1 MDEKI
6 ALAVAL
12 FRFRII
18 APALEKNLVE
28 QKDYFAAQA
37 EKVWEVP
44 HYGSR
49 RYTTAA
55 FKHWLLGYRKGGLE
69 ALKPAQR
76 SDTGQPRK
84 IPNDL
89 AERIKAVAGEM
100 EEGTVCYLYR
110 QLSSQKIIN
119 PPWLSESALRRF
131 VKARDLLSTKTEPVP
146 RKKYEKEHV
155 NQLWIADFM
164 YGPQLS
170 EGKRRRAAIL
180 CDCIDDHSRV
190 IVGARWSF
198 TENTVALELMLK
210 SAISRYGLPRVLYVD
225 NGAAFSTLHLQV
237 ACARLGIV
245 LIHSKPYDSPSR
257 GKIERFHRT
266 VRLKFMPGLQLQH
279 IDSLEALNES
289 FDDWLRKEY
298 HRSIHAGIG
307 TTPMDR
313 WDADVADNPLRYLTA
328 EELFFA
334 FYQTY
339 KRKVKNDSTIS
350 LNGKLWQL
358 PPAYIGKTIE
368 VRHPSDLPMDLYLF
382 ENNKPI
388 CRLHLC
394 NPAENA
400 TSPSGAIRFADQQD
414 GEDDHD

>member
-6 ALAVAL
+6 ALAIAL

-18 APALEKNLVE
+18 APALDKNLVE
-28 QKDYFAAQA
+28 QKNYFAIQA
-37 EKVWEVP
+37 EKMWEVP
-44 HYGSR
+44 HYGGR
-49 RYTTAA
+49 KYTAAA
-55 FKHWLLGYRKGGLE
+55 FKSWLCDYRKAGLE
-69 ALKPAQR
+69 ALKPSQR

-84 IPNDL
+84 IPHDL
-89 AERIKAVAGEM
+89 AERITSLAAEM
-100 EEGTVCYLYR
+100 EEATVSYLYR

-131 VKARDLLSTKTEPVP
+131 VKARDLLSTKTDPVP

-155 NQLWIADFM
+155 NQLWISDFM
-164 YGPQLS
+164 HGPQVS
-170 EGKRRRAAIL
+170 EGKRKRAAIL

-190 IVGARWSF
+190 IVGSQWSF
-198 TENTVALELMLK
+198 SENTVALELMLK
-210 SAISRYGLPRVLYVD
+210 SAINRFGVPQLLYVD

-266 VRLKFMPGLQLQH
+266 VRLKFLPGLALQK
-279 IDSLEALNES
+279 IDSIEALNDCFEG
-289 FDDWLRKEY
+289 WLRTEY
-298 HRSIHAGIG
+298 HRSLHAGIG
-307 TTPMDR
+307 TTPLDR
-313 WDADVADNPLRYLTA
+313 WDADIAENPPRYLSA

-334 FYQTY
+334 FYQTF

-350 LNGKLWQL
+350 VNAKLWQV
-358 PPAYIGKTIE
+358 PPSYIGKTIE

-382 ENNKPI
+382 ENNKPV

-394 NPAENA
+394 NAAENA
-400 TSPSGAIRFADQQD
+400 TSPAGAIRFADPND
-414 GEDDHD
+414 GEDNHD

>member
-1 MDEKI
+1 MDKKI

-12 FRFRII
+12 FRFRLI
-18 APALEKNLVE
+18 APALDRNLVE
-28 QKDYFAAQA
+28 QKRYFAAQA
-37 EKVWEVP
+37 EKMWDVP
-44 HYGSR
+44 HYGGR
-49 RYTTAA
+49 QYTVPA
-55 FKHWLLGYRKGGLE
+55 FKRWLLNYRKGGLD
-69 ALKPAQR
+69 ALQPGKR
-76 SDTGQPRK
+76 SDAGQPRK
-84 IPNDL
+84 IDKQL
-89 AERIKAVAGEM
+89 AEQITALAGEM
-100 EEGTVCYLYR
+100 EEATVSYLYR
-110 QLSSQKIIN
+110 QLSSQGIIN

-131 VKARDLLSTKTEPVP
+131 VKARDLLSTTAEPVA

-164 YGPQLS
+164 FGPYLP
-170 EGKRRRAAIL
+170 EGRRKRQAVL

-198 TENTVALELMLK
+198 SENTLALELMLK
-210 SAISRYGLPRVLYVD
+210 SAISRYGLPKVLYVD

-257 GKIERFHRT
+257 GKVERFHRT
-266 VRLKFMPGLQLQH
+266 IRQRFLSGLDLSR
-279 IDSLEALNES
+279 IDTLEALNET
-289 FDDWLRKEY
+289 FNRWLTKEY

-307 TTPMDR
+307 TTPLDR
-313 WDADVADNPLRYLTA
+313 WDADIVDNPPRYLSA

-334 FYQTY
+334 FYQTF
-339 KRKVKNDSTIS
+339 KRKVKNDATIS
-350 LNGKLWQL
+350 LGGKLWQV

-382 ENNKPI
+382 EDNKPV

-400 TSPSGAIRFADQQD
+400 TSPASAIRFADDPQ
-414 GEDDHD
+414 GEQ

>member
-12 FRFRII
+12 FRFRLI
-18 APALEKNLVE
+18 APALDKNLVE
-28 QKDYFAAQA
+28 QKKYFAAQA
-37 EKVWEVP
+37 EKMWEVP
-44 HYGSR
+44 HYGGR
-49 RYTTAA
+49 QYTVSAM
-55 FKHWLLGYRKGGLE
+55 KRWLLMHRKGGLE
-69 ALKPAQR
+69 ALMPGKR
-76 SDTGQPRK
+76 SDAGQPRK
-84 IPNDL
+84 IDKQL
-89 AERIKAVAGEM
+89 AEQITALAGEM
-100 EEGTVCYLYR
+100 EEATVSYLYR
-110 QLSSQKIIN
+110 QLSSQGIIN

-131 VKARDLLSTKTEPVP
+131 VKARELLSTNTEPVP

-164 YGPQLS
+164 HGPYLAD
-170 EGKRRRAAIL
+170 GRRKRQAVL

-198 TENTVALELMLK
+198 FENTLALELMLK
-210 SAISRYGLPRVLYVD
+210 SAISRYGVPKLLYVD

-257 GKIERFHRT
+257 GKVERFHRT
-266 VRLKFMPGLQLQH
+266 ARQRFLPGLAH
-279 IDSLEALNES
+279 SKIETLEALNEA
-289 FDDWLRKEY
+289 FDRWLAKEY
-298 HRSIHAGIG
+298 HRSVHAGIG
-307 TTPMDR
+307 TTPLDR
-313 WDADVADNPLRYLTA
+313 WDADVAENSLRYLSA

-334 FYQTY
+334 FYQTF
-339 KRKVKNDSTIS
+339 KRKVKNDATIS
-350 LNGKLWQL
+350 LGGKLWQV
-358 PPAYIGKTIE
+358 PPAYIGKSIE

-382 ENNKPI
+382 ENNKPV

-400 TSPSGAIRFADQQD
+400 TSPAGAIRFADHQE
-414 GEDDHD
+414 GEQ

>member
-6 ALAVAL
+6 ALAIAL
-12 FRFRII
+12 FRFKIV
-18 APALEKNLVE
+18 APALDKNLVE
-28 QKDYFAAQA
+28 QKEYFAAQA
-37 EKVWEVP
+37 EKLWEVP

-49 RYTTAA
+49 TYSSAA
-55 FKHWLLGYRKGGLE
+55 FKHWLMDYRKGGLD
-69 ALKPAQR
+69 ALKPARR

-84 IPNDL
+84 IGKNL
-89 AERIKAVAGEM
+89 ADQITALAGEM
-100 EEGTVCYLYR
+100 EEATVSYLYR
-110 QLSSQKIIN
+110 QLSLQQIIN

-131 VKARDLLSTKTEPVP
+131 VKARDLLSTKTDPIP

-164 YGPQLS
+164 YGPQVS
-170 EGKRRRAAIL
+170 EGRRKRTAIL

-198 TENTVALELMLK
+198 SENTVALELMLK
-210 SAISRYGLPRVLYVD
+210 TAISRFGVPKVLYVD
-225 NGAAFSTLHLQV
+225 NGSAFSTLHLQV

-257 GKIERFHRT
+257 GKVERFHRT
-266 VRLKFMPGLQLQH
+266 VRLRFLPGLALQN
-279 IDSLEALNES
+279 ISSLEALNES
-289 FDDWLRKEY
+289 FDGWLRKEY
-298 HRSIHAGIG
+298 HRSVHAGIG
-307 TTPMDR
+307 TTPLDR
-313 WDADVADNPLRYLTA
+313 WDADIADNPPRYLSA

-334 FYQTY
+334 FYQTF

-350 LNGKLWQL
+350 LNGNLWQV

-382 ENNKPI
+382 ENNKPV

-400 TSPSGAIRFADQQD
+400 TSPASAIRFADPNE
-414 GEDDHD
+414 GEDDND